1 MHANNTALYL
11 FNVAQMSADSKPQCT
26 SSPIFLL
33 DSGDAAAIVVRAMNR
48 LLLVLPSVCWMCA
61 AAEEPQLH
69 VLQADYLAASE
80 ADAEP
85 AVLTLKLAALA
96 DSALHERCMQEQENP
111 PESDEETP
119 SRYEE
124 EKIWEQ
130 EEGGY
135 IAVGRSCV
143 SGVKTE
149 LRITDASGTVFS
161 PVETELK
168 EENGVLLITL
178 VFENTLPQTDSLSIS
193 GNVAYNA
200 HYNHDSELTET
211 VNFTHPGQITIGAYS
226 LTFVEPVADEE
237 EEQIEKNEE
246 IYDETEG
253 TDEEYDDS
261 FYADDQDEDVPSG
274 FIEIAPINGDFS
286 LNNLIT
292 NIIVCDEEGEMLGT
306 FGNGDLTAFK
316 WTYTCPEG
324 LLPYQ
329 GKIRL
334 RLRNKYISRQ
344 YQFNQQLPVF
354 QKK

>member
-1 MHANNTALYL
+1 
-11 FNVAQMSADSKPQCT
+11 
-26 SSPIFLL
+26 
-33 DSGDAAAIVVRAMNR
+33 MNR

-96 DSALHERCMQEQENP
+96 DAALHERCMQEQENP
-111 PESDEETP
+111 PENYEETP

-124 EKIWEQ
+124 EKIWAQ

-135 IAVGRSCV
+135 ILVGRSCV
-143 SGVKTE
+143 SGVSSE
-149 LRITDASGTVFS
+149 LRITDATGAAFT
-161 PVETELK
+161 PTETEVM

-193 GNVAYNA
+193 GNVTYNA
-200 HYNHDSELTET
+200 HYNHDSELTEA
-211 VNFTHPGQITIGAYS
+211 VEFTHPGQVAVGAYT
-226 LTFVEPVADEE
+226 LTFREPAEQIE
-237 EEQIEKNEE
+237 EEQPEAEE
-246 IYDETEG
+246 E
-253 TDEEYDDS
+253 TDEETLEEEDAGADEAYDDS
-261 FYADDQDEDVPSG
+261 FYSDAHDADVPSG
-274 FIEIAPINGDFS
+274 FIDIAPTNGDFS
-286 LNNLIT
+286 LNRLIT
-292 NIIVCDEEGEMLGT
+292 NIIICDEDGEMLGT
-306 FGNGDLTAFK
+306 FGNGDLTAFE

-324 LLPYQ
+324 LLPHQ

-334 RLRNKYISRQ
+334 RLRKQSIRRQ

-354 QKK
+354 PTK